1 MLTPSNT
8 IVSSERRLLMGL
20 GVTGQSVARWWRR
33 QGVKFTAI
41 ETREELA
48 SHSAAVADVD
58 PAAVTFGEVDASWA
72 DGFTEMIVSPGVP
85 LDHPLVVRASE
96 QGCRVRGD
104 IDLFIEAAKA
114 PVVGIT
120 GSNGKSTVTSLL
132 GDMIEACG
140 VKVAVGGNL
149 GRPALDL
156 LPDEADLYVLELS
169 SFQLERAETLGLRL
183 ATVLNISAD
192 HLDRYATLSDYHRA
206 KHAIFRRVSQVVA
219 NRDDPLTVPLVSDSV
234 PVTWWR
240 MGEPDLDGFGVREI
254 DGALW
259 ICRGFEKLMCCDA
272 LKIAGDHNIANVL
285 AALALGSALE
295 LPMAGL
301 LKGAAGFRGL
311 PHRCQLVRKVN
322 GVRYVDDSKGTN
334 VGATEAALTGL
345 FSEGPIWLILGGQG
359 KGQDFSPLQQVVSE
373 RCAGLLVLGQAAAE
387 ITDHLGR
394 AARIEQVDTVEE
406 AVLRASRLARSGD
419 TVLLSPACASLD
431 MFSSYVERGE
441 RFQYAVQALEVAS

>member
-85 LDHPLVVRASE
+85 MDHPLVVRASE

-104 IDLFIEAAKA
+104 IDLFVEAAKA

-156 LPDEADLYVLELS
+156 
-169 SFQLERAETLGLRL
+169 
-183 ATVLNISAD
+183 
-192 HLDRYATLSDYHRA
+192 
-206 KHAIFRRVSQVVA
+206 
-219 NRDDPLTVPLVSDSV
+219 
-234 PVTWWR
+234 
-240 MGEPDLDGFGVREI
+240 
-254 DGALW
+254 
-259 ICRGFEKLMCCDA
+259 
-272 LKIAGDHNIANVL
+272 
-285 AALALGSALE
+285 
-295 LPMAGL
+295 
-301 LKGAAGFRGL
+301 
-311 PHRCQLVRKVN
+311 
-322 GVRYVDDSKGTN
+322 
-334 VGATEAALTGL
+334 
-345 FSEGPIWLILGGQG
+345 
-359 KGQDFSPLQQVVSE
+359 
-373 RCAGLLVLGQAAAE
+373 
-387 ITDHLGR
+387 
-394 AARIEQVDTVEE
+394 
-406 AVLRASRLARSGD
+406 
-419 TVLLSPACASLD
+419 
-431 MFSSYVERGE
+431 
-441 RFQYAVQALEVAS
+441 